1 MTIYPVPWGVATG
14 HTPDGDLLVLQDWSL
29 QDWSCKIGPASDLYA
44 IDFDLHDGAK
54 TAEALNSAAPF
65 LAFFA
70 RSGDF
75 PRT

>member
-44 IDFDLHDGAK
+44 IDFD
-54 TAEALNSAAPF
+54 P
-65 LAFFA
+65 
-70 RSGDF
+70 
-75 PRT
+75 P